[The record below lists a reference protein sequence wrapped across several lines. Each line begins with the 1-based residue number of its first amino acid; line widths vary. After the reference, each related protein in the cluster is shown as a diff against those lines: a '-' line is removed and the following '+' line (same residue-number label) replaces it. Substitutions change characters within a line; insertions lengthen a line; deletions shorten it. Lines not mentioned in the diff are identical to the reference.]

1 MKLYTGNDAVYGI
14 ANVENNNNKVLYIH
28 PLSNLNIIFI

>member
-14 ANVENNNNKVLYIH
+14 ANVENNNNKVLYINDYI
-28 PLSNLNIIFI
+28 L